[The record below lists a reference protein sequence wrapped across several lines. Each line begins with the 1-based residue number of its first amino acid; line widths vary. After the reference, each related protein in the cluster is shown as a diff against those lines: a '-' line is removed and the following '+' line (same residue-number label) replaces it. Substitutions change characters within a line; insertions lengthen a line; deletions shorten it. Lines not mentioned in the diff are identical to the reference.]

1 MPPWP
6 AVRRGFEGRA
16 DPIDGRGPSAG
27 VDADAGTSPS
37 HSLLAVLAGGILPL
51 APARADR
58 CTCAPEIERFCTD
71 VSRGRGRV
79 SACLASEMNR
89 LGAACRAEVPGVMA
103 SPLTPGYVRRALDP
117 SFKAPLPAACVAPA
131 KALCPAIPASDA
143 RGFACLYARSDRAG
157 RDCSNAATA
166 TLKRQ

>member
-1 MPPWP
+1 MPEL
-6 AVRRGFEGRA
+6 RRLI
-16 DPIDGRGPSAG
+16 P
-27 VDADAGTSPS
+27 
-37 HSLLAVLAGGILPL
+37 LLAVLAGAVLPV
-51 APARADR
+51 APARADLMS
-58 CTCAPEIERFCTD
+58 TCAPEIQRFCTD

-89 LGAACRAEVPGVMA
+89 LGAACRAEVQGVMA

-131 KALCPAIPASDA
+131 KALCPSIPASDA
-143 RGFACLYARSDRAG
+143 RVFACLYARSDRAG

-166 TLKRQ
+166 TLKGAR